1 MLAFD
6 IMQFFSSLNHQLLS
20 LILDKADFDHKVSC
34 FFKNYLVDRKT
45 KYFWDSFSF
54 PFCNI
59 DISVSQISALF
70 FILSALYFSLIFHI
84 LEKHLK
90 NLKIPILTLFFID
103 DGLFISQHRSISV
116 SNINLYCSYNVIS
129 TFLTKFKLIIEHEKT
144 KVFHFS
150 RLHGVFN
157 PSSLNLTS
165 LGGFVLLLKTM

>member
-1 MLAFD
+1 MLVFD

-54 PFCNI
+54 SFCNI
-59 DISVSQISALF
+59 DISISQRSTLF
-70 FILSALYFSLIFHI
+70 FILLALYFSLIFHI

-90 NLKIPILTLFFID
+90 NLKIPILTLD
-103 DGLFISQHRSISV
+103 DSLFISQHRSISV
-116 SNINLYCSYNVIS
+116 SNINLYYSYNVIS

-157 PSSLNLTS
+157 PSSLNLIS